1 MIIEN
6 LKINKEKRLLL
17 KSNISYEVYN
27 FFESNFQLNMYK
39 NKFLLKFYVDYKN
52 LLVNEEFLSIK
63 IDFSKRT
70 KEEIENLLY
79 RFKLMIN
86 IDRLLSIDLNFSENK
101 IENLDILTNVLSRF
115 TKLISFKIDLGFNKI
130 ENNGARQIAS
140 LIKGLHKLSTIS
152 LNLINN
158 NIKIEVFYELY
169 STIFNLK
176 YLLSLKIDL
185 GLNKF

>member
-1 MIIEN
+1 
-6 LKINKEKRLLL
+6 
-17 KSNISYEVYN
+17 
-27 FFESNFQLNMYK
+27 
-39 NKFLLKFYVDYKN
+39 
-52 LLVNEEFLSIK
+52 
-63 IDFSKRT
+63 
-70 KEEIENLLY
+70 
-79 RFKLMIN
+79 MIN